1 MITTVLLGVLLHQ
14 PGSSFSSER
23 RDSLVVDKL
32 FAYRRD
38 FANAV
43 DGDSANAYVRY
54 NFRVIKRNPTL
65 LFVPTMYYIAKGRRN
80 YVGETYGRIK
90 FHDVNKFD
98 LKRQVFTSTVPHR
111 RKTMT
116 TMWQYV
122 TPNLYGAA
130 LFHNSILSPFN
141 HSNRRFYRY
150 RISSS
155 GAPRSCVTFTP
166 RLRNTELV
174 SGYAIVDNATG
185 RILRSRFRGEH
196 DMIAFNVNVDMGEN
210 RTDNSLLPYMCEV
223 SAVFKFAGNE
233 IRSGFKAFYDCPT
246 TLPDSISDRSDMELM
261 DILRPDT
268 LSPVEKNAYQQLAEE
283 RAKADTTS
291 ARKPKHEN
299 RLAKMAWNV
308 LSDNL
313 LSSLKANNERASIR
327 LSPIINPLYL
337 SYSHSRGL
345 AYKMKLGAEYRFSE
359 NAKIT
364 FNPNFG
370 YNFKIKQFYFN
381 SPLRYTYDSR
391 RNGWI
396 ELSWA
401 NGNRITNSSVLDIIR
416 DERRDTVD
424 FSTLNLDY
432 FKDELWKLSWNTNVT
447 RWLSMTVGG
456 VYHRR
461 TGVNKAQLAALG
473 KPGEYRSFAP
483 FVKLSIQPSPNWP
496 LLTGNY
502 ERSFKRALRSNTE
515 YERWEFDASY
525 KKHLSRL
532 RQFNMRM
539 GAGLYTNRST
549 NYFVDFDNFHEDYVP
564 GGWDDDWSGDFQL
577 LNSQWYNASDHY
589 ARANVSYES
598 PMLALTWL
606 PVVGRFIETERLY
619 ASALQIEHTRPY
631 FELGYGFT
639 NRYFSVGIFGSFLN
653 GKFHDF
659 GTKFTFELFR
669 KW

>member
-14 PGSSFSSER
+14 PSSSFSRER
-23 RDSLVVDKL
+23 GDSLVVDKL
-32 FAYRRD
+32 FTYRHD
-38 FANAV
+38 HAKTV
-43 DGDSANAYVRY
+43 DGDSGNAYIRY

-80 YVGETYGRIK
+80 YVGETYGRVK
-90 FHDVNKFD
+90 FHDVNRFD
-98 LKRQVFTSTVPHR
+98 LKRQVTTSTVPHQSR
-111 RKTMT
+111 TMT

-141 HSNRRFYRY
+141 HGNRRFYRY
-150 RISSS
+150 RISSNGGS
-155 GAPRSCVTFTP
+155 RSCVTFTP

-174 SGYAIVDNATG
+174 SGYAIVDNANG
-185 RILRSRFRGEH
+185 RIVRSRFRGEH
-196 DMIAFNVNVDMGEN
+196 DMIAFSVNVDMGDN
-210 RTDNSLLPYMCEV
+210 RTDYSLLPEMCEV
-223 SAVFKFAGNE
+223 SASFKFAGNE

-246 TLPDSISDRSDMELM
+246 TLPDSIADSHDMALM
-261 DILRPDT
+261 DALRPDT
-268 LSPVEKNAYQQLAEE
+268 LSVVEKKAYQQMEAE
-283 RAKADTTS
+283 RAKADT
-291 ARKPKHEN
+291 AAVRKPKREN
-299 RLAKMAWNV
+299 RLRKIAWGIIG
-308 LSDNL
+308 DNL
-313 LSSLKANNERASIR
+313 LSSLKANNERASVK
-327 LSPIINPLYL
+327 LSPIINPMYL
-337 SYSHSRGL
+337 SYSHRRGL
-345 AYKMKLGAEYRFSE
+345 AYKMELGAAYRFSE
-359 NAKIT
+359 NAEIT
-364 FNPNFG
+364 FNPKFG

-381 SPLRYTYDSR
+381 SPLRYTYDNR
-391 RNGWI
+391 HNGWI

-416 DERRDTVD
+416 DERRDTID
-424 FSTLNLDY
+424 FSSLQLDY
-432 FKDELWKLSWNTNVT
+432 FEDELWKLSWNTRVT
-447 RWLSMTVGG
+447 RWANMTVGG

-461 TGVNKAQLAALG
+461 TGVNEAQLAALG

-483 FVKLSIQPSPNWP
+483 FIKLSIQPSPNWP
-496 LLTGNY
+496 LLTANY
-502 ERSFKRALRSNTE
+502 ERSFKRVMRSNTK

-525 KKHLSRL
+525 KKPLSRL
-532 RQFNMRM
+532 RLLNMRL
-539 GAGLYTNRST
+539 GAGFYTNRST
-549 NYFVDFDNFHEDYVP
+549 NYFVDFDNFHEDYVQ

-589 ARANVSYES
+589 VRANVSYES

-606 PVVGRFIETERLY
+606 PWVGRFIETERLY

-639 NRYFSVGIFGSFLN
+639 NRYFSVGFFGSFLN

-659 GTKFTFELFR
+659 GSKFTFELFR

>member
-1 MITTVLLGVLLHQ
+1 MTTVLLGVLLQ
-14 PGSSFSSER
+14 LPSSIFSRER
-23 RDSLVVDKL
+23 VDSLVMDKL
-32 FAYRRD
+32 FAYKRYY
-38 FANAV
+38 AKAV
-43 DGDSANAYVRY
+43 AGDSGNAYIRY
-54 NFRVIKRNPTL
+54 NFRVIRRNPTL

-80 YVGETYGRIK
+80 YVGETYGKVK
-90 FHDVNKFD
+90 FSDVNKFD
-98 LKRQVFTSTVPHR
+98 LKRQVYTSTVPHQSR
-111 RKTMT
+111 AMT

-122 TPNLYGAA
+122 TPNLYGTT

-150 RISSS
+150 RISNN
-155 GAPRSCVTFTP
+155 GEQRSCVTFTP
-166 RLRNTELV
+166 RLRNTEFV
-174 SGYAIVDNATG
+174 SGYAIVDKANG

-196 DMIAFNVNVDMGEN
+196 DMIAFNVNVDMGEE
-210 RTDNSLLPYMCEV
+210 RTDNSLLPEMCEV
-223 SAVFKFAGNE
+223 SAVFKFVGNE
-233 IRSGFKAFYDCPT
+233 IRTGFKAYYDCPT
-246 TLPDSISDRSDMELM
+246 TLPDSISDSTDLALM
-261 DILRPDT
+261 ATLRPDT
-268 LSPVEKNAYQQLAEE
+268 LSIVEKNAYQQLADE
-283 RAKADTTS
+283 RAKADTTT
-291 ARKPKHEN
+291 AKKPKREN
-299 RLAKMAWNV
+299 RMWKAAWDI
-308 LSDNL
+308 LGDNL
-313 LSSLKANNERASIR
+313 LNSLRANNERASIK
-327 LSPIINPLYL
+327 LSPIVNPLYL

-345 AYKMKLGAEYRFSE
+345 AYKMKLGAAYRFSE
-359 NAKIT
+359 NANIT

-381 SPLRYTYDSR
+381 SPLRYTYNSR

-416 DERRDTVD
+416 NERRDTVD
-424 FSTLNLDY
+424 FSSLQLDY
-432 FKDELWKLSWNTNVT
+432 FKDEVWKLSWNTAVT
-447 RWLSMTVGG
+447 QWVNMTVGG

-461 TGVNKAQLAALG
+461 IGVNKAQLVALG

-483 FVKLSIQPSPNWP
+483 FLKITIQPSPKWP
-496 LLTGNY
+496 MLTGNY
-502 ERSFKRALRSNTE
+502 ERSFRRVLSSNTE

-525 KKHLSRL
+525 KKPLSRRRL
-532 RQFNMRM
+532 FNARF
-539 GAGLYTNRST
+539 GGGFYTNRST

-577 LNSQWYNASDHY
+577 LNSQWYNASNHY
-589 ARANVSYES
+589 VRANVSYES

-606 PVVGRFIETERLY
+606 PLVGRFIETERLY

-631 FELGYGFT
+631 MELGYGFT

-659 GTKFTFELFR
+659 GSKFTFELFR